1 MEPYNV
7 IDDEDQPRTAEER
20 AAMVSHS
27 VAMIERMNAAIAR
40 HVATDIPNQLAID
53 QFAELRERY
62 ITELRELLQP
72 IGVAVQWN
80 ADQRRA
86 A

>member
-7 IDDEDQPRTAEER
+7 IAGEDQPRNAEER

-40 HVATDIPNQLAID
+40 PHYAARARVTHAAGWQSLAA
-53 QFAELRERY
+53 QTAR
-62 ITELRELLQP
+62 Q
-72 IGVAVQWN
+72 
-80 ADQRRA
+80 
-86 A
+86 